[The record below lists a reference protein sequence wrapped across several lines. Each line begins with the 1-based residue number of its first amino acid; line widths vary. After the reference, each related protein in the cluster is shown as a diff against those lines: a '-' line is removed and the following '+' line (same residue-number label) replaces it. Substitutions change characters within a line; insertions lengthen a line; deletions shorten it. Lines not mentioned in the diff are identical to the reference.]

1 MTNNP
6 VYRGRIIFVSLVVM
20 FALPAI
26 VAKTILSQHWYQSGV
41 TNKGELIEPRTS
53 YENLGLVNPFQ
64 QKQWQLGYVIPE
76 QCDAF
81 CQQQVY
87 LLGQSHLAL
96 GKYQQRVEPVL
107 LVTEK
112 SDVTALGQ
120 NDYQRVAINTAFSDV
135 VEQFEFVIVDP
146 LGQLVMRYP
155 KVETQTE
162 LVTQSK
168 GLLAD
173 LRKLLKLSRVG

>member
-1 MTNNP
+1 MINP
-6 VYRGRIIFVSLVVM
+6 VYRGRIIFIGLVVM

-26 VAKTILSQHWYQSGV
+26 IAKTVLSQHWYQSGV
-41 TNKGELIEPRTS
+41 TNKGELIEPVATLES
-53 YENLGLVNPFQ
+53 LGIANPYQ
-64 QKQWQLGYVIPE
+64 QSQWQLGYVIPPE
-76 QCDAF
+76 CDEF

-96 GKYQQRVEPVL
+96 GKYQQRVQPVL
-107 LVTEK
+107 LVTGQSAAIEMEK
-112 SDVTALGQ
+112 GKYAQLMVNQ
-120 NDYQRVAINTAFSDV
+120 EF
-135 VEQFEFVIVDP
+135 EQIVHPFEYVIVDP

-155 KVETQTE
+155 RVESQSE
-162 LVTQSK
+162 LVSQSK